1 MISIQLTLKFKK
13 LVVSQVED
21 IIPSKYVYLYDIPE
35 DVKRLEK
42 LPFIRINHITS
53 TATQHSSDNINYTRE
68 RIQLQYF
75 FDDED
80 ERDIEGMI
88 IETDKF
94 LRENGFY
101 YSTGYDSFDPDLEG
115 CIIVTR
121 QYNYRNKTE

>member
-53 TATQHSSDNINYTRE
+53 TCLLYT
-68 RIQLQYF
+68 
-75 FDDED
+75 
-80 ERDIEGMI
+80 
-88 IETDKF
+88 
-94 LRENGFY
+94 
-101 YSTGYDSFDPDLEG
+101 S
-115 CIIVTR
+115 
-121 QYNYRNKTE
+121 